1 MVERRT
7 CNADVIG
14 SSPVRSSRKYDRF
27 QEFSH
32 RTKNSKFGLACTKAG
47 EVPLQGTCGE
57 FDSLR
62 VHKYKTSIK
71 EIYLSCRFCKKY
83 VIDASVRSN
92 LIVHFPMKVKESVE
106 VESGADIFLLL

>member
-1 MVERRT
+1 MRMLSVRVRYGAPEST
-7 CNADVIG
+7 IG
-14 SSPVRSSRKYDRF
+14 FRNFPIVL
-27 QEFSH
+27 
-32 RTKNSKFGLACTKAG
+32 KNSKFGLACTKAG

-106 VESGADIFLLL
+106 VESGADIFCSCSSVVEQ